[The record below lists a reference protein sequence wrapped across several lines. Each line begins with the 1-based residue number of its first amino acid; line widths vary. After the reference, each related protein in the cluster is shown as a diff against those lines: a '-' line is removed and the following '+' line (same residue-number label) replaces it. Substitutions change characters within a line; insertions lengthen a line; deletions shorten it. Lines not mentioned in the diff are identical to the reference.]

1 MVRRGS
7 VIASSR
13 SSRAKLFAWGLL
25 ALEIGCA
32 AALLIW
38 LLTSNEA
45 WAGGRGAT
53 EPAIEQC
60 FEFQAA
66 RHGLDASLLRS
77 IAVVE
82 SGLRPGVDNNDHF
95 QRTGTRDI
103 GLMQINTG
111 WLPVLRQHGI
121 GLRELRDPCTN
132 IEVGAWILADL
143 VRRHGN
149 SWDAV
154 GAYNAACTQLKGDA
168 CRRARSAYAWR
179 VWRSQQRDALRA
191 PVAPGQT
198 RSPAPGLPAVRF
210 VPTQAMRPTDPG
222 LVSINTLS
230 QVALVDPSSLPHGPQ
245 EVSR

>member
-1 MVRRGS
+1 M
-7 VIASSR
+7 
-13 SSRAKLFAWGLL
+13 FAWALL
-25 ALEIGCA
+25 LVESVGA
-32 AALLIW
+32 AALLAGF
-38 LLTSNEA
+38 TSSGA
-45 WAGGRGAT
+45 RAGGRSVT
-53 EPAIEQC
+53 ESTLEQC
-60 FEFQAA
+60 FEYQAA

-82 SGLRPGVDNNDHF
+82 SGLRPDVDNNDHL

-154 GAYNAACTQLKGDA
+154 GAYNAACTQLKGGA
-168 CRRARSAYAWR
+168 CRRARSAYAWK

-191 PVAPGQT
+191 PSAPGQT
-198 RSPAPGLPAVRF
+198 RSAAPGLPAVRF
-210 VPTQAMRPTDPG
+210 VPTTPARNELVKPMRPTDPG
-222 LVSINTLS
+222 LVSIN
-230 QVALVDPSSLPHGPQ
+230 ALGQIALADPSALPHGPQ
-245 EVSR
+245 EAPQ

>member
-1 MVRRGS
+1 M
-7 VIASSR
+7 A
-13 SSRAKLFAWGLL
+13 LL
-25 ALEIGCA
+25 A
-32 AALLIW
+32 W
-38 LLTSNEA
+38 FTSSDA
-45 WAGGRGAT
+45 RAGGRSVS

-66 RHGLDASLLRS
+66 RFGLDASLLRS

-82 SGLRPGVDNNDHF
+82 SGLRPGVDNNDHLP
-95 QRTGTRDI
+95 RTGTRDI

-132 IEVGAWILADL
+132 IEVGAWILGDL

-154 GAYNAACTQLKGDA
+154 GAYNAACTQLKGGA
-168 CRRARSAYAWR
+168 CRRARSAYAWK

-191 PVAPGQT
+191 PGETPSAA
-198 RSPAPGLPAVRF
+198 RGLPAVQF
-210 VPTQAMRPTDPG
+210 APTTPARSMRPTDPG
-222 LVSINTLS
+222 LVSINALS
-230 QVALVDPSSLPHGPQ
+230 QVARVDSSSLPPGHQ
-245 EVSR
+245 EASQ